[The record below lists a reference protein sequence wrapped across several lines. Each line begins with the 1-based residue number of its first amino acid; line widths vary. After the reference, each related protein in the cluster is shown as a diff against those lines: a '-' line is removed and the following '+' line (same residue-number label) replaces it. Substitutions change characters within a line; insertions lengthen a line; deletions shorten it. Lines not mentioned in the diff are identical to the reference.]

1 MLADDAFVEKGLNLS
16 SLLEQGGE
24 SKYFMRGTLYPCRIG
39 SYAVDIAASKVDLS
53 QTSGQYLV
61 SPNASPEMPVCQDI
75 SLKGALAYFTV
86 TDLELDKSVRAGT
99 QKTPAEISPS
109 ELGTLLAYDD
119 QRLHFNSASYNVYER
134 MVQLEEKAN
143 SEGFDFEVRDNVYQ
157 KAMYSR
163 NQIGDFLHFV
173 DKENTIRKNVDELQL
188 SINDAR
194 KTIREMLAEMGF
206 KVSDNFNLANE
217 SDYKYIRNKLNQY
230 KNNMIERARR
240 KFRRSITAIRW
251 LRSAMTKRTT
261 PGRRWFR
268 TKTR

>member
-1 MLADDAFVEKGLNLS
+1 MTPLSKKGLNLS

-61 SPNASPEMPVCQDI
+61 SPNASPEMPVCRDI

-99 QKTPAEISPS
+99 QKTPAEIGPASLARCWPMMIS
-109 ELGTLLAYDD
+109 GFTLA
-119 QRLHFNSASYNVYER
+119 APSYNKFTER

-143 SEGFDFEVRDNVYQ
+143 SEGFGFEVRDNVYQ

-173 DKENTIRKNVDELQL
+173 DQGKHHSQKC
-188 SINDAR
+188 
-194 KTIREMLAEMGF
+194 
-206 KVSDNFNLANE
+206 
-217 SDYKYIRNKLNQY
+217 
-230 KNNMIERARR
+230 
-240 KFRRSITAIRW
+240 
-251 LRSAMTKRTT
+251 
-261 PGRRWFR
+261 
-268 TKTR
+268 

>member
-1 MLADDAFVEKGLNLS
+1 
-16 SLLEQGGE
+16 
-24 SKYFMRGTLYPCRIG
+24 
-39 SYAVDIAASKVDLS
+39 
-53 QTSGQYLV
+53 
-61 SPNASPEMPVCQDI
+61 
-75 SLKGALAYFTV
+75 
-86 TDLELDKSVRAGT
+86 
-99 QKTPAEISPS
+99 
-109 ELGTLLAYDD
+109 
-119 QRLHFNSASYNVYER
+119 

-230 KNNMIERARR
+230 KNNMIGAAASEISTVNHSNPVVKERYDKADNTRAALVQDKDALINLNNSTAAGSSLEEAIISERANQ
-240 KFRRSITAIRW
+240 KVMEKAQNEGLDAIRKEIDNYEKP
-251 LRSAMTKRTT
+251 LCAAY
-261 PGRRWFR
+261 
-268 TKTR
+268 